1 MSGLLAGLAVI
12 ALVAG
17 LLARRRI
24 RRASER
30 PELSDELVRR
40 IEREGT
46 VRYDP
51 PEPLDLEEIRDE
63 EDAFWEPTWDEPE
76 EW

>member
-1 MSGLLAGLAVI
+1 MSGLLAVLALL
-12 ALVAG
+12 ALAAG

-24 RRASER
+24 RRARER
-30 PELSDELVRR
+30 PELPDELVHR

-51 PEPLDLEEIRDE
+51 PEPLDLEEIREE